1 MKTTRNTITRTITL
15 QITEEDLKRAI
26 ITELGPLTF
35 ELAQW
40 DLAAIALGETRL
52 DIIAGKRRDCPGVD
66 IDFTFELEEDGGWQT
81 ETKSEDPR
89 RQDAPDPGA
98 RSA

>member
-26 ITELGPLTF
+26 LTELGPLTL
-35 ELAQW
+35 ELHQW
-40 DLAAIALGETRL
+40 DLTAIDLDFHLTNTQEDHPTRTAL
-52 DIIAGKRRDCPGVD
+52 
-66 IDFTFELEEDGGWQT
+66 IDLTFELEEDGGWQT

-89 RQDAPDPGA
+89 QDAPDPGE